1 MTIRY
6 LIICCSVNQK
16 HLYILLFDR
25 TLYLTYIHA
34 PCGFDI
40 GSISQMKG
48 IEMKTSSSLQ
58 IDRRRVTDQI
68 MDSLVRMIANGKLK
82 PGDKL
87 PAEHELMKQF
97 GVGRSSLREAI
108 GALSLLGLLTVQPG
122 HGTHVN
128 ASSDRFL
135 AKPFKW
141 GMLTMGRDK
150 LHELIE
156 ARIVI
161 ETAIVGMAA
170 ERATEEDLAEIRRH
184 HARMASA
191 KKGGKRTIQADL
203 GFHSALAKASHN
215 SVLMRFLSGLRQP
228 MRNWMEQKAS
238 FNWGYDEVIEQHD
251 AIVKAIEAHDIEK
264 AQSALRKH
272 LESVGERLTTA
283 LLERRLT

>member
-1 MTIRY
+1 
-6 LIICCSVNQK
+6 
-16 HLYILLFDR
+16 
-25 TLYLTYIHA
+25 
-34 PCGFDI
+34 
-40 GSISQMKG
+40 MKS
-48 IEMKTSSSLQ
+48 SSSLQ
-58 IDRRRVTDQI
+58 VDRRRVTDQI
-68 MDSLVRMIANGKLK
+68 MDSLVRMIASGELK

-87 PAEHELMKQF
+87 PPEHELMKQF

-108 GALSLLGLLTVQPG
+108 GALSLLGLLTVQSG
-122 HGTHVN
+122 HGTHVS

-135 AKPFKW
+135 TKPLKW

-170 ERATEEDLAEIRRH
+170 ERATEEDLAEIRYH

-191 KKGGKRTIQADL
+191 KKRGKRTIQADL

-251 AIVKAIEAHDIEK
+251 AIVKAIEAKNIEK